1 MQGLRPP
8 KTIKVYQ
15 LTKLTIDGGIYIS
28 PVSILGTTLG
38 TASYGSGIFK
48 SLDEAEQYRT
58 IELLKDKTGD
68 STYHVFELE
77 FPNPAYQE

>member
-1 MQGLRPP
+1 MEGLRPP

-15 LTKLTIDGGIYIS
+15 LTKMTITSGMYIS
-28 PVSILGTTLG
+28 PVSALG

-48 SLDEAEQYRT
+48 SIEEAEQCRT
-58 IELLKDKTGD
+58 IEILKDKTGD

-77 FPNPAYQE
+77 FPHPAYQA